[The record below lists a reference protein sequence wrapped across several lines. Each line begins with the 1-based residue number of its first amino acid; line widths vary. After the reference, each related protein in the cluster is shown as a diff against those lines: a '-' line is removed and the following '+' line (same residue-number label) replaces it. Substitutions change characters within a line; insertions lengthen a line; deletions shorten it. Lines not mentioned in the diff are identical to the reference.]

1 MIAVKVAS
9 AALGLTIGVLAAVPA
24 SAWDRK
30 DASVTILQTL
40 PALVDINNALTALKS
55 SAEGI
60 TVGLPAIPGRAA
72 DNNIYVVTSGV
83 NNGVTPIPP
92 DSPANLFV
100 IRPDGTF
107 LRGGVPCVPG
117 PATPCSLHIGNSSAF
132 ALGLRFNPVT
142 GRLWVLDAGVPKIL
156 DLDPITGATSTFPI
170 IFQDNATLNALTF
183 DGDGNGYVS
192 DSANGRI
199 YRITRGGEAATIWSS
214 GGGGGDPLLL
224 PAPGLS
230 PPVGVN
236 GIEFN
241 PPQCR
246 PAVLPCELFAA
257 NTANRTI
264 LRIIA
269 DANGNA
275 FPATVFVNGINGP
288 DGVAIDSTTIPA
300 NIWVAS
306 NQSDEIVVI
315 QSGGATPGRV
325 IAKLG
330 DFDGLEVFGPGG
342 AQRRVREF
350 LFPASL
356 AFSNLPVPPGG
367 QRMLYVT
374 NLASPNMR
382 AIDSPWAALVTDYTV
397 SQLPVPMIPPTGC
410 FTGPG
415 NC

>member
-1 MIAVKVAS
+1 MRVVKVAS
-9 AALGLTIGVLAAVPA
+9 AALGLIIGVLAAVPA

-30 DASVTILQTL
+30 DAGVGMLATM
-40 PALVDINNALTALKS
+40 PPLVDNTGGLTTYRSA
-55 SAEGI
+55 AEGI

-199 YRITRGGEAATIWSS
+199 YRVTPRGEAATIWSS
-214 GGGGGDPLLL
+214 DPQLL

-241 PPQCR
+241 PPECR
-246 PAVLPCELFAA
+246 PAVAPCAMFAA

-264 LRIIA
+264 LRILPNNDGTA
-269 DANGNA
+269 G
-275 FPATVFVNGINGP
+275 PATVFVNGINGP

>member
-1 MIAVKVAS
+1 M
-9 AALGLTIGVLAAVPA
+9 
-24 SAWDRK
+24 
-30 DASVTILQTL
+30 
-40 PALVDINNALTALKS
+40 NAPTALKS

-72 DNNIYVVTSGV
+72 DNNIYVVSSGV

-92 DSPANLFV
+92 NSPANLFV
-100 IRPDGTF
+100 YRPNGTL
-107 LRGGVPCVPG
+107 LRQI
-117 PATPCSLHIGNSSAF
+117 HIGNSSAF

-142 GRLWVLDAGVPKIL
+142 GRLWVLDAGEPKIL
-156 DLDPITGATSTFPI
+156 DLDPTTGAASTFPI
-170 IFQDNATLNALTF
+170 NFQADAALNALTF
-183 DGDGNGYVS
+183 DADGNGYVS

-199 YRITRGGEAATIWSS
+199 YRVTPRGEAATIWSS
-214 GGGGGDPLLL
+214 DPQLL

-241 PPQCR
+241 PPECR
-246 PAVLPCELFAA
+246 PAVAPCEMFAA

-264 LRIIA
+264 LRILPNNDGTA
-269 DANGNA
+269 G
-275 FPATVFVNGINGP
+275 PATVFVNGINAP
-288 DGVAIDSTTIPA
+288 DGIAIDSTTNPA

-306 NQSDEIVVI
+306 NQSDELVVI

-330 DFDGLEVFGPGG
+330 DFDGIETFVVGPP
-342 AQRRVREF
+342 AQRRPIGF

-382 AIDSPWAALVTDYTV
+382 AIDSPWTTLVTDYTV
-397 SQLPVPMIPPTGC
+397 SQLPVPVIPPTGC